1 MKLVKVLAT
10 AFAAV
15 LMTATAQTA
24 SAQIN
29 LQRVASTAAVLTSSQ
44 AQQIGSSLL
53 QLYTNY
59 KAAGKFDIKDA
70 KNVTALM
77 LLAKNVADLSIKD
90 KPSFVSDLIKGSNN
104 LVTEKNSDTVI
115 DTLQSLSQLNLTQ
128 NKSNSNLGSAASL
141 LTGLFSKI

>member
-70 KNVTALM
+70 NNVTALM

-90 KPSFVSDLIKGSNN
+90 KSSFVSDLIKGSNN

-141 LTGLFSKI
+141 LTGLFSKL